1 MNEET
6 RKHIEDL
13 REKFERECNG
23 PTDLKRRQELLANA
37 KRTTIC
43 DEDFT
48 KAENEYAV
56 FEVNSPFEFGL
67 YVGARWADEHP
78 KSPWIS
84 VKDRLPQSKHSVMLA
99 LSDGTCSTGSLFGE
113 INGENYWDIDRGDD
127 FVEVNDN
134 DYWMP
139 IPELN
144 KSENKQK

>member
-1 MNEET
+1 MKNREEQIA
-6 RKHIEDL
+6 KAAS
-13 REKFERECNG
+13 KFV
-23 PTDLKRRQELLANA
+23 PLIAQKR
-37 KRTTIC
+37 
-43 DEDFT
+43 F
-48 KAENEYAV
+48 KA
-56 FEVNSPFEFGL
+56 
-67 YVGARWADEHP
+67 GARWADEHP

-144 KSENKQK
+144 KSENQ